1 MDSDAVVSKKS
12 SSYPV
17 NDMLDVMQTAL
28 NWDPEEKPIVFNQV
42 SQCPECLI
50 SNQKKFKYGY
60 MPYSDA
66 FTAHFVC
73 D

>member
-42 SQCPECLI
+42 SQCLECLT
-50 SNQKKFKYGY
+50 SNQKKFIRSN
-60 MPYSDA
+60 MPYSDRQTVRFA
-66 FTAHFVC
+66 V